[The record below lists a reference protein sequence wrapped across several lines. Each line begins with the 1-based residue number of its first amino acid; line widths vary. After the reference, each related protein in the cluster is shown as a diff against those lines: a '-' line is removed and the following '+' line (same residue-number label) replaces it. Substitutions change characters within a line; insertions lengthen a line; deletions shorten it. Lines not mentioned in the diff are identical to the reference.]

1 MKKSEIF
8 YKAQLEVVKAISLA
22 PDEKVEIIIE
32 LEEKR
37 SVALYLEREEEKAA
51 AEKEAE

>member
-1 MKKSEIF
+1 MKKSEMY
-8 YKAQLEVVKAISLA
+8 YKAHLEVAKTLSLA
-22 PDEKVEIIIE
+22 PEEKIEIIIE
-32 LEEKR
+32 LQEKR